1 MNLTRQLPRCGK
13 ARLSSYRVG
22 HRPGP
27 PLTTHALETPKN
39 AAEAGTGLTILR
51 YLDLLVLALALPLF
65 VLTGLPLLG
74 YAAAAAAWLVQR
86 AVNALA
92 TRRAKASEDPRTVVG
107 LLAGSMIGR
116 GYLVAGSIFA
126 VGLAGAREDGLAAA
140 ILSIT
145 LFTIYFSTQMVV
157 RPFDQPS
164 PRR

>member
-1 MNLTRQLPRCGK
+1 
-13 ARLSSYRVG
+13 
-22 HRPGP
+22 
-27 PLTTHALETPKN
+27 LTTHALETPKN

-86 AVNALA
+86 AINALA
-92 TRRAKASEDPRTVVG
+92 TRRAQASEDPRTVVG

-116 GYLVAGSIFA
+116 GWLTAGSIMA

-140 ILSIT
+140 ILCIT
-145 LFTIYFSTQMVV
+145 LFSIYFPMQMIL
-157 RPFDQPS
+157 RPFDDPKA
-164 PRR
+164 RR